1 MPLNLEAHIGLDGSG
16 FEAGLKGIER
26 GAERVGETLK
36 GLALASL
43 GVYGIEQAISKTIET
58 ATKFDELAQR
68 LGISL
73 QAIQEFGYAA
83 KQSGSDIDALTNF
96 IEKLNTSRID
106 PKKFGSFEKF
116 GITQPDLAN
125 LPVED
130 LVMKISANVQKR
142 NPQEFVGSLRD
153 IGGKGAGQ
161 MINML
166 TDDLVELREAA
177 HRAGAVMKDEDI
189 IALKFLKD
197 EMETLADVMVAQLA
211 PALVF
216 VMNILIRF
224 INTLKADFGF
234 WQSFLSGASKKDL
247 RTAFDALF
255 HWKHSDEAQAAID
268 RLQKVFVESGAKSE
282 TQLEE
287 LNDETDAR
295 FAKLLAN
302 RQKRPPPEFD
312 IPEAKEHKHGG
323 SKIES
328 DSLLRVGN
336 FLGSAGNPMISI
348 AHTHT
353 HLLRQIAHNTSR
365 KSHGGQEPGSLIF
378 SAASHGFPHT

>member
-1 MPLNLEAHIGLDGSG
+1 MGLDLKGTVSLDGSG

-166 TDDLVELREAA
+166 TDDLGELREAA
-177 HRAGAVMKDEDI
+177 HKAGAVMKDEDI

-211 PALVF
+211 PALVY
-216 VMNILIRF
+216 VMNVLIRF

-234 WQSFLSGASKKDL
+234 WQSFLSGATQKDL
-247 RTAFDALF
+247 RTALDAF
-255 HWKHSDEAQAAID
+255 MHPFSNPTPERQAAVD
-268 RLQKVFVESGAKSE
+268 RLRKLFVESGAKSE
-282 TQLEE
+282 TTLEE

-302 RQKRPPPEFD
+302 RQKRAVPEFD
-312 IPEAKEHKHGG
+312 IPDAKEPKDHNT
-323 SKIES
+323 SRQIAT

-336 FLGSAGNPMISI
+336 FLGSATNPMVSI
-348 AHTHT
+348 AHSQ
-353 HLLRQIAHNTSR
+353 LRVLQVIARNTGQ
-365 KSHGGQEPGSLIF
+365 KPKGGSEPG
-378 SAASHGFPHT
+378 HRFPHH